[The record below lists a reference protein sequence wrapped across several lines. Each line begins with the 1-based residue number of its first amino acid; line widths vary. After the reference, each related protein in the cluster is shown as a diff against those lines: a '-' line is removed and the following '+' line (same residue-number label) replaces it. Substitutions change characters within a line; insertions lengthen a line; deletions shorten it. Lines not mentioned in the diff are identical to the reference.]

1 MKILNF
7 FWTTRS
13 PQAYALSFAQ
23 INMLTMFCALLVGGI
38 SFAQENPYKDTPVDR
53 AESSIVKEF
62 DRFIF
67 LESVL
72 SAADGSIYTTS
83 AMEGKLYKIKE
94 GETRLLMDIEGI
106 LVCIAAIDDNNILI
120 TGTTGKQE
128 QVVYQVDDK
137 GTYKIIAKFPE
148 AQHLNGITRL
158 KDTIYLIADSNK
170 GAIWKLDISDG
181 SVSMWLKHDL
191 LERPSP
197 EEPYPGVNGIKVF
210 KNTVYISNTTKFL
223 MAKIPVLDDGAAG
236 QLEVTKGG
244 VFLDDFTFDKEGNIY
259 AATHM
264 FSVVKITQ
272 TGEVSIIAQS
282 DQGITGCTYVTWKY
296 GSDDTLLVATDGG
309 WFSPIKSDV
318 VPAKIVQIKI

>member
-1 MKILNF
+1 MRELIALRTNRIAKKI
-7 FWTTRS
+7 RCS
-13 PQAYALSFAQ
+13 KPAL
-23 INMLTMFCALLVGGI
+23 MLIVLVNLTI
-38 SFAQENPYKDTPVDR
+38 YSDAFAQENPYKDTPVNR
-53 AESSIVKEF
+53 AESKIIHEF
-62 DRFIF
+62 DRFEF

-72 SAADGSIYTTS
+72 STADGSIYTTS
-83 AMEGKLYKIKE
+83 AMEGKLYRIKD
-94 GETRLLMDIEGI
+94 GEMNVLMDIDGI
-106 LVCIAAIDDNNILI
+106 LVCIAAIDDNSMLI
-120 TGTTGKQE
+120 TGTTRKKD

-137 GTYKIIAKFPE
+137 GTSKIIAKFPE
-148 AQHLNGITRL
+148 AQHLNGIAKL
-158 KDTIYLIADSNK
+158 EGSIYLIADSNK

-197 EEPYPGVNGIKVF
+197 EEPYPGVNGIEVF

-223 MAKIPVLDDGAAG
+223 MAKIPVLNDGIAG
-236 QLEVTKGG
+236 ELEVIKEG

-264 FSVVKITQ
+264 FSVVKITP